1 MTTTGAAPADAGGL
15 DAGELAALARLADDV
30 LSDSLDPTTAGLAP
44 TFDPAL
50 WSTLEEAGLT
60 LLGVPAEAGGG
71 GAGPAA
77 AALVLAAGATHAA
90 PLPLAETELAGW
102 LLGAAGLPVPGGPLT
117 AAAGPLVVE
126 PGDGGRLSGRL
137 ERVPWA
143 RDATA
148 LVVLAGDG
156 SGEEVVASLP
166 REAWVL
172 RSGANA
178 AGEPRDDVVL
188 DRAPCSIVGTAPP
201 GAAAQFRLRGALA
214 RAVQLAAAA
223 ERAVA
228 LTIRYTTEREQFG
241 RPLARL
247 QVVQHL
253 VAEAASLATAGR
265 AAADAALRIVGEDGF
280 GTERAELAVAVAKAR
295 TSAAAG
301 PVAATAHQ
309 LHGALGFTLEH
320 PLRLWSTRLWSW
332 RTEFGDADSWHAVVG
347 RRAIGARTP
356 LFHTVTTLS

>member
-1 MTTTGAAPADAGGL
+1 MTTTEARAADAGGL
-15 DAGELAALARLADDV
+15 DAEELAALAQLADDV
-30 LSDSLDPTTAGLAP
+30 LSDALDPTAAGLAP
-44 TFDPAL
+44 VFDAAL

-60 LLGVPAEAGGG
+60 LLGVDAEAGGG

-77 AALVLAAGATHAA
+77 AALVLSAGATHAA

-102 LLGAAGLPVPGGPLT
+102 LLATVGLPVPEGPLT
-117 AAAGPLVVE
+117 AAVGPLIVE
-126 PGDGGRLSGRL
+126 HGTGVRLSGRL

-156 SGEEVVASLP
+156 SGEDVVASVP
-166 REAWVL
+166 REAVAL
-172 RSGANA
+172 EHGANA
-178 AGEPRDDVVL
+178 AGEPRDAVVL
-188 DRAPCSIVGTAPP
+188 DRVPCSAVGPAPP
-201 GAAAQFRLRGALA
+201 GAGDEFRLRGALA
-214 RAVQLAAAA
+214 RAVQLAGAA

-228 LTIRYTTEREQFG
+228 LTVRYTTEREQFG

-265 AAADAALRIVGEDGF
+265 AAVDAALRIVGEDGV
-280 GTERAELAVAVAKAR
+280 GSERARFAVAVAKAR

-301 PVAATAHQ
+301 PVARTAHQ

-332 RTEFGDADSWHAVVG
+332 RAEFGDADTWHAVVG
-347 RRAIGARTP
+347 QMALRDRTP
-356 LFHTVTTLS
+356 VWHTLTALS